1 VDDPEVEARR
11 KHILHRMLDMDLL
24 TKQELIDRGV
34 ERGKEQGMAQGIEQG
49 MVQGIERGI
58 DQGRLSGARA
68 ALRRVLARRQLA
80 PSKGDEARIDAC
92 TDLATL
98 DRWLDQAIT
107 AASVPDALA

>member
-1 VDDPEVEARR
+1 MA
-11 KHILHRMLDMDLL
+11 
-24 TKQELIDRGV
+24 
-34 ERGKEQGMAQGIEQG
+34 QGMAQGIERG
-49 MVQGIERGI
+49 MVQGI

-107 AASVPDALA
+107 AASVSDALA